1 MRLCLFL
8 AVTLS
13 LLMKCSASQEEK
25 DHTWKSVKLGN
36 QKTLQCG
43 EAEQHK
49 SVTWSFTA
57 EGQNDSA
64 PVSVGE
70 HFTTEANK
78 LVILDVQQEDLGIY
92 RCFDEE
98 NEEVESFIVDI
109 SLKLRKLP
117 KSISIDEGSST
128 EQDMKCSMISS
139 GQEVVFKW
147 FTRPEAETNKD
158 LMTPLCSKTSVSDCN
173 IPDPMALFDKKDKL
187 APVVPLAERSE
198 ITLGVEDDIPFS
210 VLTIKDTDK
219 SDRMVFICKAT
230 LKDMEVNNC
239 TASKHCDMSETI
251 LRVKDPLAALWPFC
265 GIVIEVILLCIII
278 FFCEKRKSSQEKED
292 YDEGSNGNSVATGR
306 HRK

>member
-1 MRLCLFL
+1 MRMCLFL
-8 AVTLS
+8 GVTFT
-13 LLMKCSASQEEK
+13 LLMMCWASQEDEK
-25 DHTWKSVKLGN
+25 HTWKSVKLGN
-36 QKTLQCG
+36 QKTLECG
-43 EAEQHK
+43 EDKEQK
-49 SVTWSFTA
+49 GLTWDFTP
-57 EGQNDSA
+57 EGQNDSR
-64 PVSVGE
+64 PVSGDQFSVEG
-70 HFTTEANK
+70 NK
-78 LVILDVQQEDLGIY
+78 LVILEVQQENLGVY
-92 RCFDEE
+92 RCFDEDK
-98 NEEVESFIVDI
+98 EEVESFLIDI

-158 LMTPLCSKTSVSDCN
+158 LMTPLCSKTVDSDCT
-173 IPDPMALFDKKDKL
+173 IPEPMPLFEKKDKL
-187 APVVPLAERSE
+187 APVASLAERSA
-198 ITLGVEDDIPFS
+198 ITYGVEEDDIPYS
-210 VLTIKDTDK
+210 VLTIRDTDVT
-219 SDRMVFICKAT
+219 DRMVFICKAT

-278 FFCEKRKSSQEKED
+278 FFCEKRKGSTDKD
-292 YDEGSNGNSVATGR
+292 DFDEGSNGNTSR

>member
-1 MRLCLFL
+1 
-8 AVTLS
+8 
-13 LLMKCSASQEEK
+13 
-25 DHTWKSVKLGN
+25 VKLGN
-36 QKTLQCG
+36 QKTLECG
-43 EAEQHK
+43 EDKEQK
-49 SVTWSFTA
+49 GLTWDFTP
-57 EGQNDSA
+57 EGQNDSR
-64 PVSVGE
+64 PVSGDQFSVEG
-70 HFTTEANK
+70 NK
-78 LVILDVQQEDLGIY
+78 LVILEVQQENLGVY
-92 RCFDEE
+92 RCFDEDK
-98 NEEVESFIVDI
+98 EEVESFLIDI

-158 LMTPLCSKTSVSDCN
+158 LMTPLCSKTVDSDCT
-173 IPDPMALFDKKDKL
+173 IPEPMPLFEKKDKL
-187 APVVPLAERSE
+187 APVASLAERSA
-198 ITLGVEDDIPFS
+198 ITYGVEEDDIPYS
-210 VLTIKDTDK
+210 VLTIRDTDVT
-219 SDRMVFICKAT
+219 DRMVFICKAT

-278 FFCEKRKSSQEKED
+278 FFCEKRKGSTDKD
-292 YDEGSNGNSVATGR
+292 DFDEGSNGNTSR